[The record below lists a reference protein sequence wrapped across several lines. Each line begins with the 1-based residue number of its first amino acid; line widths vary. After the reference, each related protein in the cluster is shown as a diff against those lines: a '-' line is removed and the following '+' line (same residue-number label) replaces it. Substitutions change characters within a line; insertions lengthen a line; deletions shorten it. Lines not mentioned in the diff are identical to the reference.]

1 MDLKAINTVPAA
13 NVTVIIKGRGG
24 GLIAFPRVPSYRVTC
39 GIVEN
44 YKSFFKER
52 GKIQCSL
59 LFFNEM
65 QMIRRVFSA
74 IPHLTK
80 VQLKKHSKN
89 SIESKVKFRSVI
101 MLVFS

>member
-13 NVTVIIKGRGG
+13 NVTIIIKGRGG

-39 GIVEN
+39 GFVEN

-52 GKIQCSL
+52 GRIQCSL

-74 IPHLTK
+74 IPH
-80 VQLKKHSKN
+80 
-89 SIESKVKFRSVI
+89 
-101 MLVFS
+101 